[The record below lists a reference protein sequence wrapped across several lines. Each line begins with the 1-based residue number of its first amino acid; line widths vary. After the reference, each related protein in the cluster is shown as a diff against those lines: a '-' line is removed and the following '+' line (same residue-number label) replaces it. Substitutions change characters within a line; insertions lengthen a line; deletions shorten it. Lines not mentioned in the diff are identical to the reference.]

1 MGPYLGYLNSLSSN
15 NYSTYSLSTRT
26 VSLDLTL
33 CLVPKQVEV
42 IFSKAAHNE
51 NYAELLQFIPSLLR
65 DRQIFDDQ
73 DEDLIQ
79 LKKDVAALKGLYL
92 VTDDHYFYDTSRCFS
107 TIDYLLNEH
116 IRATNFGMPPALL
129 WEGGNKY
136 LGVTATQGI
145 SIRLYDEAHIEE
157 ICQLLVD
164 LEFSDLL
171 VYYNYEK
178 MLAAGVYKLT
188 ALENLEMLDL
198 AFYEIQHI
206 FLLALSEDLLV
217 FKKID

>member
-1 MGPYLGYLNSLSSN
+1 MA
-15 NYSTYSLSTRT
+15 
-26 VSLDLTL
+26 LDLTL
-33 CLVPKQVEV
+33 CLVPKQIEA
-42 IFSKAAHNE
+42 IFSKAAHNA
-51 NYAELLQFIPSLLR
+51 NYAEWMQFIPSLLK
-65 DRQIFDDQ
+65 DSQGFDDHG

-79 LKKDVAALKGLYL
+79 LKKDVAALKDFFSF
-92 VTDDHYFYDTSRCFS
+92 TDDYHFYDTYRCFS
-107 TIDYLLNEH
+107 TIDYLIDEH
-116 IRATNFGMPPALL
+116 IRTTNFGMQPALL

-136 LGVTATQGI
+136 PGVTATQGMP
-145 SIRLYDEAHIEE
+145 IRLYDEAHIEKV
-157 ICQLLVD
+157 CQLLVD

-188 ALENLEMLDL
+188 SLESLELLDL

-206 FLLALSEDLLV
+206 FLLALSVDLLV